1 MHQQLIE
8 RILKIS
14 YYPLKLKTIVVGMIQ
29 PESAYR
35 FTSEELY
42 MLLKDHKT
50 KIHLF

>member
-14 YYPLKLKTIVVGMIQ
+14 YYPLKLKTIIVGMIQ

-35 FTSEELY
+35 FLSEEIY
-42 MLLKDHKT
+42 NLLRDYKT
-50 KIHLF
+50 KIYSF